1 MNNPS
6 TRSGSANAATTLLTD
21 LTREA
26 LVEKRRSRRWSI
38 FFRFLF
44 AALILAAILIPL
56 LSHLKPETGARH
68 TAVVDV
74 KGVIAEGMDASANN
88 IIGALH
94 QAYKDKNT
102 AGILLRINSPGGS
115 PVQAGIV
122 YDEIRRLREKHPGK
136 PVHAV
141 VSDVCASGGYY
152 IAAAA
157 ENIYADKASV
167 VGSIGVVAGSFGFV
181 DAIEKLGVERRVLSA
196 GENKVM
202 LDPFQP
208 LNPDH
213 SAHFQSLLDNIHQQ
227 FIDVVREGRGN
238 RLGDDP
244 EIFSGLFW
252 TGEQSLELGLID
264 ALSSEQ
270 QVATDIIGA
279 EKRVEFSPQKDF
291 AERLMDRLASRV
303 SAELSQTLKFW

>member
-1 MNNPS
+1 MNNSKNPGAG
-6 TRSGSANAATTLLTD
+6 SGAATTILTE

-56 LSHLKPETGARH
+56 LANLAPDGDSRH

-88 IIGALH
+88 IISAMEN
-94 QAYKDKNT
+94 AYEDNNT

-122 YDEIRRLREKHPGK
+122 YDEIKRLREKHPDI

-141 VSDVCASGGYY
+141 VTDVCASGGYY

-157 ENIYADKASV
+157 DNIYADKASI
-167 VGSIGVVAGSFGFV
+167 VGSIGVVAGGFGFV
-181 DAIEKLGVERRVLSA
+181 DAIDKLGIERRVLTA

-202 LDPFQP
+202 LDPFQEQ
-208 LNPDH
+208 NGEH
-213 SAHFQSLLDNIHQQ
+213 TAHFQTLLDDIHEQ
-227 FIDVVREGRGN
+227 FINVVKEGRGN
-238 RLGDDP
+238 RLSSEPD
-244 EIFSGLFW
+244 IFSGLFW
-252 TGEQSLELGLID
+252 TGEQSLDLGLID
-264 ALSSEQ
+264 GLSNEQ
-270 QVATDIIGA
+270 RVATDIIGA

-291 AERLMDRLASRV
+291 AERLMDRLVSRV
-303 SAELSQTLKFW
+303 SAEISHSLKLW